1 MAGDGWR
8 GDGRLIYYSL
18 LVLGGRRY
26 EDEDEGGLG
35 RRGGLGG
42 RRRGSDE
49 EETSLAR
56 SVLSSARRYQLSN
69 GGKWE
74 NGQMGINVLTIA
86 NANVRGPRQAITKVT
101 LTLIGKV
108 R

>member
-26 EDEDEGGLG
+26 EDADEGGLG
-35 RRGGLGG
+35 RLGGLGGLGG

-74 NGQMGINVLTIA
+74 NGQMGKWASTC
-86 NANVRGPRQAITKVT
+86 
-101 LTLIGKV
+101 
-108 R
+108 